1 MADQDEVE
9 GKSGYWGIFHATVPS
24 GFPAHI
30 LYTSSISPANS
41 GDFNFSAVTAE
52 RMGQGSVG
60 EQRVR
65 RNESDLTR
73 LLERPVIRLH
83 QVHSNRVVD
92 LDRELADIPEG
103 SFGKSD
109 CYQTAWADALARLKT
124 CEADAMV
131 TTRTDCALAILTGD
145 CTPVLCVDPTA
156 KVLGAAHA
164 GRRGVENGVVLH
176 LLEHMASH
184 GAHHADVQV
193 WIGPHICGKCY
204 ETGSKIADAFE
215 HQFSGC
221 STLTRFG
228 GPGVD
233 MQKALIEQMESAGI
247 PSMHIHTADD
257 AIDEQ
262 TSHEAARLH
271 ALVDPQLAEKVGDP
285 SSADFNA
292 MCTLENPLLYSYRRW
307 TLTHQPFSDGRFL
320 NIVCP
325 L

>member
-1 MADQDEVE
+1 VADQDEAE
-9 GKSGYWGIFHATVPS
+9 GKAGYWGIFHATVPS

-30 LYTSSISPANS
+30 LYTSSISPVDG

-52 RMGQGSVG
+52 RMGQGSAG
-60 EQRVR
+60 KERVR

-73 LLERPVIRLH
+73 FLDRPVVRLH

-103 SFGKSD
+103 SFGKSNR
-109 CYQTAWADALARLKT
+109 YRTAWADALACLKT
-124 CEADAMV
+124 READAMV

-145 CTPVLCVDPTA
+145 CTPVLCVDPIA
-156 KVLGAAHA
+156 KVFGAAHA

-184 GAHHADVQV
+184 GAHLTDVQV

-204 ETGSKIADAFE
+204 ETGSAIADTFE
-215 HQFSGC
+215 HQFPGC

-233 MQKALIEQMESAGI
+233 MQKALIKQMESAGI
-247 PSMHIHTADD
+247 PSAHIHTADH
-257 AIDEQ
+257 AIAAQ
-262 TSHEAARLH
+262 TSRESARLH
-271 ALVDPQLAEKVGDP
+271 VSVDPKLAEKVRDL

-320 NIVCP
+320 NIICP